1 MKKKTLSEVSYINNH
16 KLIGFLDENDIFK
29 TYDEENHNL
38 KIEKKHKLVYIEILN

>member
-1 MKKKTLSEVSYINNH
+1 MKMIYLKHMMKKTN
-16 KLIGFLDENDIFK
+16 ENDIFK